1 MQVQFILI
9 TEFGD
14 FTSILMPIIDDA
26 EYEEIKERSQDYWTT
41 GFEMILED
49 GGFTIFTPDVTK
61 KSILKINRY
70 E

>member
-14 FTSILMPIIDDA
+14 FTSNLIPIMDDN
-26 EYEEIKERSQDYWTT
+26 EFETIKNMSQNYWET
-41 GFEMILED
+41 GFEMTLED
-49 GGFTIFTPDVTK
+49 GGFMIFTPEVTK

>member
-14 FTSILMPIIDDA
+14 FHSILMPIIGD
-26 EYEEIKERSQDYWTT
+26 EEFEEIKEKSQNYWET
-41 GFEMILED
+41 GFEMFLED
-49 GGFTIFTPDVTK
+49 GGFIIFTPEVTK

>member
-14 FTSILMPIIDDA
+14 FTSILMPIIG
-26 EYEEIKERSQDYWTT
+26 EEEFEMIKEKSQNYWET
-41 GFEMILED
+41 GFEMTLED
-49 GGFTIFTPDVTK
+49 GGYIIFTPEVTK
-61 KSILKINRY
+61 KSILKISRY